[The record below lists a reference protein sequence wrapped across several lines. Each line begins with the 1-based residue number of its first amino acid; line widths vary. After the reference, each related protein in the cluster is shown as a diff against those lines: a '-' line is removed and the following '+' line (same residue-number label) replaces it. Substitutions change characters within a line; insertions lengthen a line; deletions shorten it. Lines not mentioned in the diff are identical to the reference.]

1 MTAYLG
7 EGEGVELVLGSDLK
21 TRGLAVLDV
30 VGGLG
35 ADLDGGVDLL
45 VVRSGD
51 DGEVLGADEGGGESR
66 GLVAETE
73 GVAGDGGL
81 LDVVASLTT
90 NEETLVAGG
99 HVDDGVK
106 VAVGEAIV
114 DESAGVDV
122 GVLEGKVEL
131 LGGAVGL
138 AGVPEVLEVDLD
150 AGGGDVGE
158 LDLGVE
164 EGGGGPGLGDGDV
177 CARSTCQDIFCVL
190 CRREGSVQYRE
201 IDRNSQGCWQRCG
214 HRDDADKAFFA
225 NPGRMGMMRVG
236 GGLRTLGL
244 KSVLALDLF
253 PRC

>member
-1 MTAYLG
+1 MLCKTYLG
-7 EGEGVELVLGSDLK
+7 KGEGVKLVLGGKLEAS
-21 TRGLAVLDV
+21 GLAGLDV

-45 VVRSGD
+45 VVRSGN
-51 DGEVLGADEGGGESR
+51 DGEVLGADEGSGEGR
-66 GLVAETE
+66 GLVAETK
-73 GVAGDGGL
+73 GVTGDGGL

-90 NEETLVAGG
+90 DEEALVAGG
-99 HVDDGVK
+99 HVKDGIE
-106 VAVGEAIV
+106 VAVGETVV

-150 AGGGDVGE
+150 AGGGDIGE

-177 CARSTCQDIFCVL
+177 CTRSTCQDKF
-190 CRREGSVQYRE
+190 
-201 IDRNSQGCWQRCG
+201 
-214 HRDDADKAFFA
+214 
-225 NPGRMGMMRVG
+225 GR
-236 GGLRTLGL
+236 
-244 KSVLALDLF
+244 KY
-253 PRC
+253 

>member
-1 MTAYLG
+1 MDCSKKTYFQSCDSTYLG
-7 EGEGVELVLGSDLK
+7 EGQRVKLVLGGNLK

-51 DGEVLGADEGGGESR
+51 DGQVLGADEGSGEGS
-66 GLVAETE
+66 GLVTETE
-73 GVAGDGGL
+73 RVAGDGGL
-81 LDVVASLTT
+81 LDVVTSLTT
-90 NEETLVAGG
+90 DEEALVAGG
-99 HVDDGVK
+99 HVKDGVE
-106 VAVGEAIV
+106 VAVGKTVV
-114 DESAGVDV
+114 DEGARVHV

-164 EGGGGPGLGDGDV
+164 ERGGGPGLGDGNV
-177 CARSTCQDIFCVL
+177 CSRST
-190 CRREGSVQYRE
+190 
-201 IDRNSQGCWQRCG
+201 SQTEFGEEC
-214 HRDDADKAFFA
+214 
-225 NPGRMGMMRVG
+225 
-236 GGLRTLGL
+236 
-244 KSVLALDLF
+244 
-253 PRC
+253 